1 MVTLVVAKSCLGQ
14 SACSKERRTVREGR
28 GTNLLLYGATL
39 PDVTRR
45 QGEGETRGTNGTR
58 DEGCFI
64 VGMGN
69 KITKSKFSF

>member
-1 MVTLVVAKSCLGQ
+1 
-14 SACSKERRTVREGR
+14 
-28 GTNLLLYGATL
+28 LLLYGATL

-58 DEGCFI
+58 DEGFFI

-69 KITKSKFSF
+69 KKQDFECNVNQT